1 MEPTAADLV
10 TWLDAGSA
18 TLLEHAGDLTRLG
31 SDDLAGL
38 AAGAA
43 KIVNAAKALQAAV
56 VMEAR
61 ERGVIAASDNP
72 KTAAWVEQSCRDAGV
87 PLAPAQ
93 ARGLDEVSRTCSTPD
108 VARLKDAVVAGECTV
123 ESAAIIAST
132 YRRLSPKVDVRGWD
146 TVLDQL
152 IGWLGEGATRKN
164 IAEFEDVL
172 LSQYGTETTL
182 EDEHEQKRSNR
193 TMSALTLNSKTGMF
207 ESKIVMDPVNE
218 AVFSAALHAL
228 SKPHVDPDTGEHD
241 PRTPGTRR
249 LDALVTMAKHA
260 TNPDKTVRGSGA
272 AARIIVTIPL
282 ADLVGGLRRTSLA
295 EQLGL
300 FPAEA
305 EATAGAHVGAFAAT
319 ATDSDTP
326 AACDRG
332 NGQAGTSGHAG
343 ANGHDQCCD
352 QGPLAPGS
360 VGVLATGD
368 LGHHTIRSSVAG
380 CGTTRYGQ
388 VLSPADVR
396 MLACDAQ
403 IIPAVLGTRS
413 ELLDLGHAHRLAKPG
428 LVTALELRDKTCTYP
443 GCRMPAAWTDK
454 HHLIHWANG
463 GPTTEWNMACVC
475 RHHHTVIHRHGHIG
489 TVTPNG
495 VRWTRADGTPIG
507 NQLRPDATSDRKV
520 DGATGGGANAD
531 AHGSEPSPSARTPER
546 IALPSE
552 QPILT

>member
-18 TLLEHAGDLTRLG
+18 TLLGHAGDLTRLG

-152 IGWLGEGATRKN
+152 IGWLGEGATRKE
-164 IAEFEDVL
+164 IAEFEDLL
-172 LSQYGTETTL
+172 LSQYGTQTTL
-182 EDEHEQKRSNR
+182 EDEREQKRSNR
-193 TMSALTLNSKTGMF
+193 SMSALSLNSKTGMF

-228 SKPHVDPDTGEHD
+228 SKPHADPDTGEHD

-249 LDALVTMAKHA
+249 LDALVTMATHA

-282 ADLVGGLRRTSLA
+282 ADLVGGIRKTSLA

-300 FPAEA
+300 FPTQDEPPTGDADL
-305 EATAGAHVGAFAAT
+305 GAFAPDGRVL
-319 ATDSDTP
+319 DS
-326 AACDRG
+326 
-332 NGQAGTSGHAG
+332 
-343 ANGHDQCCD
+343 
-352 QGPLAPGS
+352 
-360 VGVLATGD
+360 GD

-388 VLSPADVR
+388 VLSPGDVR

-443 GCRMPAAWTDK
+443 GCRIPAAWTDK

-463 GPTTEWNMACVC
+463 GPTVDWNMACVC
-475 RHHHTVIHRHGHIG
+475 RHHHTVIHRHGHVG
-489 TVTPNG
+489 TVTPTG
-495 VRWTRADGTPIG
+495 VAWTRADGTPIG
-507 NQLRPDATSDRKV
+507 NQPRQPAAEGHGGALTESAMLPERKV
-520 DGATGGGANAD
+520 LAGDQ
-531 AHGSEPSPSARTPER
+531 R
-546 IALPSE
+546 ALV
-552 QPILT
+552 T

>member
-10 TWLDAGSA
+10 TWLDAGSES
-18 TLLEHAGDLTRLG
+18 LLEYAGDLTRLG

-43 KIVNAAKALQAAV
+43 KIVNAAKAFQAAV

-93 ARGLDEVSRTCSTPD
+93 ARGLDEASRTCSTPD
-108 VARLKDAVVAGECTV
+108 VTRLKDAVVAGECTV
-123 ESAAIIAST
+123 ESAAIIASS
-132 YRRLSPKVDVRGWD
+132 YRRLSPKVDIRGWD

-172 LSQYGTETTL
+172 LSQYGTQTTL

-193 TMSALTLNSKTGMF
+193 TMSALSLNSKTGMF

-260 TNPDKTVRGSGA
+260 TTPDKSVRGSGA

-282 ADLVGGLRRTSLA
+282 ADLVGGLQKSSLA

-300 FPAEA
+300 FSAEA
-305 EATAGAHVGAFAAT
+305 EAAAGTHVGGFAPTAS
-319 ATDSDTP
+319 ATDMPTT
-326 AACDRG
+326 CDGG
-332 NGQAGTSGHAG
+332 NGHADNCH
-343 ANGHDQCCD
+343 AGHDQCC
-352 QGPLAPGS
+352 
-360 VGVLATGD
+360 
-368 LGHHTIRSSVAG
+368 
-380 CGTTRYGQ
+380 
-388 VLSPADVR
+388 
-396 MLACDAQ
+396 
-403 IIPAVLGTRS
+403 
-413 ELLDLGHAHRLAKPG
+413 
-428 LVTALELRDKTCTYP
+428 
-443 GCRMPAAWTDK
+443 
-454 HHLIHWANG
+454 
-463 GPTTEWNMACVC
+463 
-475 RHHHTVIHRHGHIG
+475 
-489 TVTPNG
+489 
-495 VRWTRADGTPIG
+495 
-507 NQLRPDATSDRKV
+507 
-520 DGATGGGANAD
+520 GGGAPA
-531 AHGSEPSPSARTPER
+531 ASGGGAPAASSAGVLGSGSAG
-546 IALPSE
+546 
-552 QPILT
+552 

>member
-1 MEPTAADLV
+1 
-10 TWLDAGSA
+10 
-18 TLLEHAGDLTRLG
+18 
-31 SDDLAGL
+31 
-38 AAGAA
+38 
-43 KIVNAAKALQAAV
+43 
-56 VMEAR
+56 
-61 ERGVIAASDNP
+61 
-72 KTAAWVEQSCRDAGV
+72 
-87 PLAPAQ
+87 
-93 ARGLDEVSRTCSTPD
+93 
-108 VARLKDAVVAGECTV
+108 
-123 ESAAIIAST
+123 
-132 YRRLSPKVDVRGWD
+132 

-172 LSQYGTETTL
+172 LSQYGTQTTL
-182 EDEHEQKRSNR
+182 EDEHEQKRANR
-193 TMSALTLNSKTGMF
+193 TMSALSLNSKTGMY

-249 LDALVTMAKHA
+249 LDALVTMATHA
-260 TNPDKTVRGSGA
+260 TNPDKTVRGSGS

-305 EATAGAHVGAFAAT
+305 EATAGPHAGAFAAT

-326 AACDRG
+326 ATCDRG
-332 NGQAGTSGHAG
+332 NGPAGTSGHAG
-343 ANGHDQCCD
+343 TNGHDQCCD
-352 QGPLAPGS
+352 QGTRAARS
-360 VGVLATGD
+360 VGVLSSGD
-368 LGHHTIRSSVAG
+368 LGHHAIRSSDGVLDAGAIGHHTIRSSVAG
-380 CGTTRYGQ
+380 CGTTRFGQ

-443 GCRMPAAWTDK
+443 GCRIPAAWTDK

-463 GPTTEWNMACVC
+463 GPTTDWNMACVC
-475 RHHHTVIHRHGHIG
+475 RSHHTVIHRHGHIG
-489 TVTPNG
+489 KVTPNG
-495 VRWTRADGTPIG
+495 VVWTRADGTPIG
-507 NQLRPDATSDRKV
+507 NHPRHNDTSPTTTGSTTAATATTTDGPSLQLGGEGRTQAQPPERKRL
-520 DGATGGGANAD
+520 N
-531 AHGSEPSPSARTPER
+531 SARRT
-546 IALPSE
+546 ITT
-552 QPILT
+552 Q